1 MAPINLRLTDV
12 FQKPITD
19 LIMRRFDKFTEAAA
33 APPAPKPSEPTPPVT
48 VKTETKANGNGNS
61 TKEVIPKA
69 TNGTNNKRVK
79 SESLSLSD
87 AEEDDESQLSSLESS
102 PPPKKKQKASRS
114 TEDSDAAFAARLQA
128 EENRARR
135 ATRGAATGKR
145 KAAPAKKVKKERKK
159 KSKAR
164 VGSDEDSDVEGGEK
178 KEVKR
183 NGGFHVRRFE
193 CQARPGQARPS
204 IHPFQQNILTL
215 LDVSYFKINIATFLA
230 MFTIKLRKVWRHRS

>member
-1 MAPINLRLTDV
+1 
-12 FQKPITD
+12 
-19 LIMRRFDKFTEAAA
+19 MRRFDKFTEAAA
-33 APPAPKPSEPTPPVT
+33 APPAPKPSEPTPPEI
-48 VKTETKANGNGNS
+48 VKTETKANGNGKKYAPS
-61 TKEVIPKA
+61 KA

-87 AEEDDESQLSSLESS
+87 AEVDDESQLSSLESS
-102 PPPKKKQKASRS
+102 PPPKKKPKASRS

-128 EENRARR
+128 EENRAGR

-145 KAAPAKKVKKERKK
+145 KAAPAKKVKKEKKK

-183 NGGFHVRRFE
+183 NGGFHVRRFRCLATPGLQSMP
-193 CQARPGQARPS
+193 CQ
-204 IHPFQQNILTL
+204 HNLYDL
-215 LDVSYFKINIATFLA
+215 LDFPYFKTNIDTCSHVNNQVGNRLA
-230 MFTIKLRKVWRHRS
+230 KSTLS